1 MKWSAIIFLLMP
13 GLLICSCSQGKKGNV
28 ILSGRIAD
36 AGGQKL
42 LLQDLDM
49 QFSKT
54 VDSVTLD
61 PEGNYSFNI
70 RLKEPGLYLLSLPKL
85 QPLVLEL
92 KPGDSIGISSVSTS
106 FPSGARLTG
115 SADSRDLLE
124 FFNTTNSNRKIYDS
138 LENVLLVH
146 QDEPGFAILT
156 NKLDESLK
164 PLWEK
169 QRELEINYIERHLNS
184 LTSLLIL
191 NQGLGV
197 SPVLTFKND
206 SVYFLKLDSSLNKAF
221 PGNKHVVFHI
231 KRIIQEREVE
241 TMKQRSK

>member
-1 MKWSAIIFLLMP
+1 MLMS
-13 GLLICSCSQGKKGNV
+13 LMVISSCNHSNKGNV
-28 ILSGRIAD
+28 ILSGRITD
-36 AGGQKL
+36 ARGKKL

-49 QFSKT
+49 QYSKT

-61 PEGNYSFNI
+61 PESNYSFNI
-70 RLKEPGLYLLSLPKL
+70 RLKEPGLYLLSLPRL
-85 QPLVLEL
+85 LPLVLEL

-106 FPSGARLTG
+106 FPSGVRLTG
-115 SADSRDLLE
+115 SANSQDLLE
-124 FFNTTNSNRKIYDS
+124 FFKTTNSNRKIYDS

-146 QDEPGFAILT
+146 QDEPAFAILT

-164 PLWEK
+164 PLWKK